1 VERPLVKLEN
11 LEATRM
17 RRSKLETYIDI
28 LNTLARLGPL
38 KMTHIMH
45 KANINGSMLRGHLDF
60 LIEQGLVEERTLKR
74 NRAVFAVTERGITI
88 LKQFRELTLVASIV
102 EEAQS

>member
-1 VERPLVKLEN
+1 VKLEN

-17 RRSKLETYIDI
+17 RRSKLETNIEI

-45 KANINGSMLRGHLDF
+45 KANVNGSILRGHLDF
-60 LIEQGLVEERTLKR
+60 LIK
-74 NRAVFAVTERGITI
+74 
-88 LKQFRELTLVASIV
+88 
-102 EEAQS
+102 